1 MSVYKYENSF
11 LFLEE
16 QENEVLKW
24 KSFTITLS
32 QQGYIGNLC
41 SDISEL
47 L

>member
-1 MSVYKYENSF
+1 MSVYKHKNSL

-32 QQGYIGNLC
+32 QGYIGNLC